1 MHSASRLINIK
12 KYILLLVILGLCGAC
27 TEDFSQSRLEQVKK
41 RGFLTCGIWPGIAG
55 FATVDAHGQHH
66 GIDIEVCRAMS
77 AAIFGNPDN
86 VRYVRAKNVEQL
98 YYDKALDIISRRIT
112 WSLTRGLEN
121 RLIFGP
127 VIFYDGQG
135 FLVPKRLGIESIAQI
150 EGSSV
155 CVQSIESHAAT
166 LASYALTNNLNITN
180 VPVDN
185 NEDVKFSFETGRC
198 IAYSADVSLLGAAK
212 LELGENPEDFI
223 ILPIMI
229 SKEPLAPLVRMGD
242 DQFFEIL
249 RWTIFAMIAAE
260 EFGITSNNIDSQLE
274 NKTLEIRQLLG
285 VMPGNGAAL
294 GLNENWAYEV
304 IKDIGNY
311 GEMFDRNVGS
321 DSAIKLERG
330 MNKSWDEGGLMFA
343 PRLR

>member
-1 MHSASRLINIK
+1 MK
-12 KYILLLVILGLCGAC
+12 DFYIIGLMSGTSIDGLDLV
-27 TEDFSQSRLEQVKK
+27 
-41 RGFLTCGIWPGIAG
+41 
-55 FATVDAHGQHH
+55 
-66 GIDIEVCRAMS
+66 
-77 AAIFGNPDN
+77 
-86 VRYVRAKNVEQL
+86 Y
-98 YYDKALDIISRRIT
+98 
-112 WSLTRGLEN
+112 
-121 RLIFGP
+121 
-127 VIFYDGQG
+127 
-135 FLVPKRLGIESIAQI
+135 
-150 EGSSV
+150 
-155 CVQSIESHAAT
+155 
-166 LASYALTNNLNITN
+166 
-180 VPVDN
+180 
-185 NEDVKFSFETGRC
+185 VKFSFETGRC